1 MIIVYVSKMHEFTLR
16 GPLDKL
22 RILNYLDTILN
33 LLGRE
38 KLDEKTRRETVERL
52 RRTIKTLS

>member
-1 MIIVYVSKMHEFTLR
+1 MHEFTLR

-38 KLDEKTRRETVERL
+38 KLDEKTRRETCREDEEDY
-52 RRTIKTLS
+52 